1 MGYELINGL
10 TPFFEC
16 PFTLLGGEMDEDS
29 KSKCKIPCQKHEC
42 LAQSQTLDP
51 EFSALVIA

>member
-29 KSKCKIPCQKHEC
+29 KSN
-42 LAQSQTLDP
+42 
-51 EFSALVIA
+51 